1 MRPFSLGASTSA
13 TSMAVV
19 HSWRASIVGVTRLQ
33 SSMRVKGLTSRGVA
47 SVPVPKRHIN
57 FFSGRSNVPPA
68 FLKLWRVGSFL
79 FESVAKRTKSGSVVN
94 V

>member
-1 MRPFSLGASTSA
+1 MPFSLGASTLA

-19 HSWRASIVGVTRLQ
+19 HSRRASIVGVTRLH
-33 SSMRVKGLTSRGVA
+33 SAMRVKGLTSRAVPSA
-47 SVPVPKRHIN
+47 PVPKRHIN
-57 FFSGRSNVPPA
+57 FFSERSKVPPA
-68 FLKLWRVGSFL
+68 FLKLWRASSFL